1 MSKQEQLNYKDLNL
15 KKLKFKKRK
24 KELNKKIK
32 EFKWRNNNKPS
43 KNNKFYKKLKRI
55 RKNNKKN

>member
-1 MSKQEQLNYKDLNL
+1 LNW